1 MGKDFYK
8 KAKELLIEDMDT
20 SNIPMT
26 IALLLMGNALVAAGE
41 SDRGWLYTGRPRS
54 LASNT

>member
-1 MGKDFYK
+1 VRWGRSFHSFGKGFYK

-26 IALLLMGNALVAAGE
+26 IALLLMGNALAAAGE
-41 SDRGWLYTGRPRS
+41 SDRG
-54 LASNT
+54 